1 MDSLDIDWAS
11 LMKMSKPKSAPTAGS
26 ALKRYTGAAIFARIG
41 LSKAYA
47 GEKLFNKIQ
56 THIQQE
62 MEKDA
67 GKIVCCKWTDLC
79 TNSAVRLESNNNE
92 ENLLLIT

>member
-1 MDSLDIDWAS
+1 MKFLALTGIMDSLDIDWAS
-11 LMKMSKPKSAPTAGS
+11 LMKMSKPKPAPTVGS

-56 THIQQE
+56 AHVQQQ
-62 MEKDA
+62 MERDA
-67 GKIVCCKWTDLC
+67 G
-79 TNSAVRLESNNNE
+79 NSYIPSCQ
-92 ENLLLIT
+92 